1 MFSSSE
7 LIWVLVDQ
15 KKNLNYMWCDCKFE
29 NICIF
34 DILV

>member
-7 LIWVLVDQ
+7 LTWVLVD
-15 KKNLNYMWCDCKFE
+15 KKLNYMWCDCKFE